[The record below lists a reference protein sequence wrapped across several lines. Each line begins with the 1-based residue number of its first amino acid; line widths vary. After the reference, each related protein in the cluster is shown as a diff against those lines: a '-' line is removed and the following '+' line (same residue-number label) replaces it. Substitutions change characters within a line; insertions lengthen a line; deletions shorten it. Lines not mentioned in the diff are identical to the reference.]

1 MNLSKLS
8 TSELLNYATI
18 LENIVTSNIGIQREM
33 AEAVSGQFCT
43 DKEIEKIRN
52 KSIDAKEEAD
62 GIYELIQKELD
73 LRAKKDLGMK
83 FGIRRTQT
91 IVKELDAFARTKNE
105 AFAKE
110 QEKLELEAKRISEE
124 TVANLSDYYTE
135 DDNS

>member
-43 DKEIEKIRN
+43 EKELEKIRN
-52 KSIDAKEEAD
+52 KSVDAKEEAD
-62 GIYELIQKELD
+62 EIYECIQKELD

-91 IVKELDAFARTKNE
+91 IVKELDAFARTKND

-110 QEKLELEAKRISEE
+110 QEKLVLEAKRISEE
-124 TVANLSDYYTE
+124 TVANLSIVKE

>member
-1 MNLSKLS
+1 MNLAKLS

-43 DKEIEKIRN
+43 EKELEKIRN

-62 GIYELIQKELD
+62 GIYESIQKELD

-110 QEKLELEAKRISEE
+110 QQKLEEEAKRISEE
-124 TVANLSDYYTE
+124 TIANLSIVKE